1 MRPRSA
7 GSPKTVPDAHC
18 RGKKTVGAS
27 SQEVK
32 FMAVTNAEPVAEKGL
47 GLEAG
52 VSGAKLT
59 AVEVARLLKI
69 HLTTVYRMAKRSEL
83 PGFKIA
89 SDWRFDPAQIEGWIR
104 SRMKGPEGF

>member
-1 MRPRSA
+1 
-7 GSPKTVPDAHC
+7 
-18 RGKKTVGAS
+18 
-27 SQEVK
+27 
-32 FMAVTNAEPVAEKGL
+32 
-47 GLEAG
+47 
-52 VSGAKLT
+52 
-59 AVEVARLLKI
+59 VEVARLLKI